1 MEQSK
6 RNSPHILAYVMEIDK
21 AVRNG
26 DYPNASKMNKKM
38 GWEISRATFGRYI
51 DILKDTFNAPL
62 EFDFRKNGYYYTD
75 STFFL
80 PQMMLN
86 EGELLTLSTILPLL
100 DQYKNTPLE
109 SSFRNLMQKLIQM
122 LPDSI
127 TVDSALINNEV
138 HFISDPV
145 THLEKGVFES
155 VLRATKLH
163 RTLKMEYKAAQDTDF
178 QQREFDPYHII
189 CQKGSWYVLGFSHH
203 SNAIRL
209 YAMPRIQKCEIME
222 ERFTIPQDFSIEKHI
237 DPEIGVWGN
246 SGKVFKVEVE
256 FSKTL
261 KTFVSERIWHK
272 GQDMKENPDGSV
284 YLSFETNQL
293 AQTAAWILSF
303 AGNAK
308 VLNPPELKEQVQ
320 LAAKKILES

>member
-26 DYPNASKMNKKM
+26 EYPNANKMNKKM

-51 DILKDTFNAPL
+51 DILKDTFDAPL

-109 SSFRNLMQKLIQM
+109 SSFRKLMQKLIQM

-145 THLEKGVFES
+145 THIEKGVFES
-155 VLRATKLH
+155 VLKATKLH
-163 RTLKMEYKAAQDTDF
+163 RTLDMKYKTAQSSDYET
-178 QQREFDPYHII
+178 REFDPYHII

-203 SNAIRL
+203 SEAIRL
-209 YAMPRIQKCEIME
+209 YAMPRIQKCEISE
-222 ERFTIPQDFSIEKHI
+222 KRFTIPQDFSIEKYI
-237 DPEIGVWGN
+237 DTELGIWN
-246 SGKVFKVEVE
+246 NNIDTFNVEVE
-256 FSKTL
+256 FSNSL
-261 KTFVSERIWHK
+261 KTFVSERTWHK
-272 GQDMKENPDGSV
+272 GQIIRENPDGTI

-303 AGNAK
+303 AGRAK
-308 VLNPPELKEQVQ
+308 VLNPPELKEQVRQ
-320 LAAKKILES
+320 AAQKILEN

>member
-1 MEQSK
+1 MESTMRQVKGDRIELNGTEYIGPDLTQQMILENRGTLVAYNRQKIEIRYDPENLDLGVFAIEPGTNHAIALRPVKKIDMLNHEEMVEQLEWKK
-6 RNSPHILAYVMEIDK
+6 RNMR
-21 AVRNG
+21 AVR
-26 DYPNASKMNKKM
+26 K
-38 GWEISRATFGRYI
+38 
-51 DILKDTFNAPL
+51 
-62 EFDFRKNGYYYTD
+62 
-75 STFFL
+75 
-80 PQMMLN
+80 
-86 EGELLTLSTILPLL
+86 
-100 DQYKNTPLE
+100 
-109 SSFRNLMQKLIQM
+109 
-122 LPDSI
+122 
-127 TVDSALINNEV
+127 
-138 HFISDPV
+138 
-145 THLEKGVFES
+145 
-155 VLRATKLH
+155 
-163 RTLKMEYKAAQDTDF
+163 
-178 QQREFDPYHII
+178 FDPYHII

-222 ERFTIPQDFSIEKHI
+222 ERFTIPPDFSIEKHI

-256 FSKTL
+256 FSKVL

-272 GQDMKENPDGSV
+272 GQDMRENPDGSV

-308 VLNPPELKEQVQ
+308 VLNPPELKEEVQ